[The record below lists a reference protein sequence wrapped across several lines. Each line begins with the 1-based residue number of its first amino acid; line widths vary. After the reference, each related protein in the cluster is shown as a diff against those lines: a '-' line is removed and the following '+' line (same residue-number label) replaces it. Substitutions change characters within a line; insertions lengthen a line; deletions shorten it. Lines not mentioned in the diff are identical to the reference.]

1 MLAVLTAAGMQ
12 GTSLAQG
19 SAPDIP
25 WLRIVLTLGF
35 CLALAAASIWVLRA
49 RYGMPMLPERFKRWS
64 GSDNAEAPPG
74 DDRLRLLQRLT
85 ISPGSQLVLVRLGTR
100 TYLLHMTASS
110 VTEIDRFT
118 DVQDAGA

>member
-12 GTSLAQG
+12 GTSLTQG
-19 SAPDIP
+19 SVPDIP

-49 RYGMPMLPERFKRWS
+49 RYGMPMLPDHFKRWS
-64 GSDNAEAPPG
+64 GAVHADNPPG
-74 DDRLRLLQRLT
+74 GERLRLLQRLP

-100 TYLLHMTASS
+100 TYLLHTTASS

-118 DVQDAGA
+118 DGQDAGA